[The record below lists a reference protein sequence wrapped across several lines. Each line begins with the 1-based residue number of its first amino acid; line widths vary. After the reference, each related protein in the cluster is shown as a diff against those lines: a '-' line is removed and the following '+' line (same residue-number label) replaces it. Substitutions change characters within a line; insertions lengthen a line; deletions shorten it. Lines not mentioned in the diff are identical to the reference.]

1 MDINDIIASWATAE
15 LKGSVKDLDTLLHPD
30 FVAVG
35 PAGFV
40 LTKQGWL
47 DRFATQG
54 VSYAAVDWHG
64 GDVRRFGDTAIVVG
78 GYTQAGTIGD
88 RVIDGSFSTTHI
100 VVDDKIVGLHISN
113 RMAPR

>member
-1 MDINDIIASWATAE
+1 MDINEIIASWATAE
-15 LKGSVKDLDTLLHPD
+15 LNGSVEDLDTLLDQD

-47 DRFATQG
+47 DRFSNPGVHYATF
-54 VSYAAVDWHG
+54 DWHG
-64 GDVRRFGDTAIVVG
+64 GDVRYFGDTAVVVG